1 MRSRRLRGG
10 VEVDCW
16 DLDQATEE
24 HEVTAGQ
31 EDGLKPLQKASC
43 SCAATQMQTIAA
55 ATTLMVSKEI
65 AEEEGADLAGL
76 LPMLSP
82 PSSSSGV
89 TFRK

>member
-1 MRSRRLRGG
+1 MRSRRLRG

-24 HEVTAGQ
+24 REAGQ
-31 EDGLKPLQKASC
+31 EDGLKPLQNPSC
-43 SCAATQMQTIAA
+43 SCAATQMQTTS
-55 ATTLMVSKEI
+55 ATTLMFNKI
-65 AEEEGADLAGL
+65 AEEEGANLAGL